1 MKLKYIIKLM
11 LLFTISTINA
21 QENCIPYQAVVRDVN
36 GTVVSD
42 TNINLKVNIE
52 VQSTGELVFQE
63 VHNVSTDANGWIKMN
78 IGCGTPTLGNFGNI
92 NWGGAAL
99 QVSLLRQQQVDWV
112 LIATQALM
120 SVPYAL
126 QAKSTSLRVSM
137 TGDSLWIGNH
147 CTIVPG
153 VSAANIP
160 ENWVLDIDG
169 NAYETVIVGS
179 QEWMKTNLKCAHY
192 NNGDVIPSAL
202 TDVEWGST
210 LLGACA
216 VYGNDLSK
224 EVTYGKLYNW
234 YAVND
239 SRGLCPTG
247 WHVPS
252 DAEWTSLILFLDP
265 ATNTTCSGCFQSS
278 IAGGSLKFI
287 GNWNIPNTG
296 ASNASGLGF
305 LGGGDK
311 LSTGGYLNLDNQ
323 GYYWSSTASGSNNA
337 WYRRLSYNSTN
348 VARLND
354 TKSDGFSVRCVK
366 D

>member
-1 MKLKYIIKLM
+1 MKLKYIMKLVF
-11 LLFTISTINA
+11 LLTIGTINA
-21 QENCIPYQAVVRDVN
+21 QENCISYQAVVRALN
-36 GTVVSD
+36 GAVVSD
-42 TNINLKVNIE
+42 TNLYLRINLE
-52 VQSTGELVFQE
+52 MQSTGELVFQE
-63 VHNVSTDANGWIKMN
+63 VHNVSTDASGWFKMN
-78 IGCGTPTLGNFGNI
+78 IGCGTSTFGSFGNI
-92 NWGGAAL
+92 NWGGDAL
-99 QVSLLRQQQVDWV
+99 QVSLFRQHQVDWE

-126 QAKSTSLRVSM
+126 QARSTQLRVSI
-137 TGDSLWIGNH
+137 TGDSLWIGNQY
-147 CTIVPG
+147 TIVPG
-153 VSAANIP
+153 VSAANVP
-160 ENWVLDIDG
+160 DNLVFDIDG
-169 NAYETVIVGS
+169 NAYEIVTVDG
-179 QEWMKTNLKCAHY
+179 QEWMKTNLKCSHY
-192 NNGDVIPSAL
+192 KNGDIIPSAL
-202 TDVEWGST
+202 TDLDWGST
-210 LLGACA
+210 LSGASA
-216 VYGNDLSK
+216 VYNNDPTK
-224 EVTYGKLYNW
+224 EFTYGKLYNW
-234 YAVND
+234 YAVTD

-265 ATNTTCSGCFQSS
+265 ATNTTCSGCFQST
-278 IAGGSLKFI
+278 IAGGALKYT

-323 GYYWSSTASGSNNA
+323 GYYWSSTASGLNNA